1 MRGLLSAVRQFA
13 LRGRIRDKKTSRQQ
27 DNFKLIFLWPYLV
40 PPDGRPRKLNEFEQ
54 EVEGMSYH
62 RDLTLEIA
70 ALDDLIETHLK
81 RLEAKASPDQV
92 AILNELKQILTL
104 KKELLRKLIIA
115 SDLNQR
121 QKKAEAGR
129 FVSDEIH

>member
-1 MRGLLSAVRQFA
+1 
-13 LRGRIRDKKTSRQQ
+13 
-27 DNFKLIFLWPYLV
+27 
-40 PPDGRPRKLNEFEQ
+40 
-54 EVEGMSYH
+54 MSYH

-92 AILNELKQILTL
+92 AILKELNQILTL

-115 SDLNQR
+115 SDLSQR
-121 QKKAEAGR
+121 QKNAEAGPY
-129 FVSDEIH
+129 VSDEIH